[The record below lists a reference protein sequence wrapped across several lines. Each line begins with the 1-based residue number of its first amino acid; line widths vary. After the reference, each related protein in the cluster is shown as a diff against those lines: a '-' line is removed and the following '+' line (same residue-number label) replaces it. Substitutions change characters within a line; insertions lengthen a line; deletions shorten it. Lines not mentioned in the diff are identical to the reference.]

1 MPGAMVR
8 VVCSD
13 LTTMWCEL
21 TSSIRACGANSEDEE
36 MGIIDRNPSDR
47 DKSPSEDEQEV
58 LLCFRPILQGENVGE
73 ELKFPQQVSAESSN
87 GNEESGEST

>member
-36 MGIIDRNPSDR
+36 MGIINRNPSNQDG
-47 DKSPSEDEQEV
+47 SSSEDEREV
-58 LLCFRPILQGENVGE
+58 LLCIRPILQGENAGE
-73 ELKFPQQVSAESSN
+73 ELKFPQQVSEESSN
-87 GNEESGEST
+87 GNEEST